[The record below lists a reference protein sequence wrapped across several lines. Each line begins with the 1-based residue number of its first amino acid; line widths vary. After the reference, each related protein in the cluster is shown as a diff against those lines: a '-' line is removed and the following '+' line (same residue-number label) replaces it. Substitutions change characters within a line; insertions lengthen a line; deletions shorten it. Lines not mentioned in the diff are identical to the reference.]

1 MKQTILKRMFLIL
14 SVLFLS
20 VTSFA
25 QNRPLSGKVV
35 DQNGEPIIGA
45 SVVVVGNATLGA
57 VTNIDGAYSL
67 LVPANSSI
75 TVSCI
80 GYTSQT
86 VATAGQSVINF
97 TLLEDSEFLEET
109 VVIGYGVQRKSDLT
123 GSVASVRS
131 QDLTDR
137 SVSNAGAALQG
148 KAAGVMVYTNSG
160 APGENSH
167 IRVRGISSNSSSGL
181 GPLLIVDGLKVDNI
195 QYLDPEMIESMEVL
209 KDAASAAIYGAQAG
223 NGVVLITTKS
233 GSKSKDGNIFYSY
246 KQTVTSLG
254 HHAQVMNAEQYIDF
268 QRQSGQTGF
277 AGLTNEEI
285 IAKGTWDGV
294 TDTNWAD
301 VLYGNG
307 ITRSHTI
314 GAQGGND
321 RGNYFLS
328 LNYVDEN
335 GMARGDKD
343 SYKRFTAQINTDYK
357 VKSWFQVG
365 TNTSIERYK
374 KQDIGGTSEY
384 GGGSLLGAL
393 IIDPLTPVYFKSI
406 DDMPFNMRDAYDNG
420 YTNEGIHY
428 NYHFYTN
435 EDGYYYSTS
444 KILEGDGVNPLIGIA
459 RAQSQ
464 SEGFNIRGTVFANV
478 TPLKGLVY
486 TSRLGYRIAQSYS
499 SDFEEPYYVNPKNHD
514 ETYGISASTSQSY
527 FYQWENFAN
536 YNVNLG
542 KHAIGAMAGMSYT
555 FSDSRGVRAG
565 LSGYDILKS
574 YEPNFRYLS
583 YDNGSGT
590 KSIGG
595 GTPSNSSQISYFGR
609 LTYSY
614 DNRYSLQT
622 NFRADAFDSSKLS
635 PKNRWG
641 YFPSVSAGWTVSNE
655 PWFKDNVSKN
665 FISFL
670 KFRGSWGINGN
681 IAVLSGYPYSTSISF
696 NSKTYQYHVDSDVMD
711 YGSQPDGLANPNL
724 TWETS
729 VQTDLGLDLRM
740 FNNRLTFGFDWFNKD
755 TKDLLVTISPVA
767 EVGISSTTVNAG
779 SVNNNGLEFEF
790 GWQDNIGDFGYSI
803 NANFSTLNNK
813 VTYLEPSVGHQNGSK
828 FANYKLYTYF
838 EEGYPVWYLH
848 GYEYAGIGDDGY
860 AQFYDKDGE
869 LTSTPTSDDL
879 KYIGNTL
886 PTFNYGV
893 TVRFDWKGLDF
904 TVFGNGSGGNY
915 LVPCIYR
922 TEHQLI
928 NSLTYY
934 YEQAGKTIPAID
946 KIQDKIDFWSSSA
959 TIFKGDYFK
968 IKQIQF
974 GYTMPGKWT
983 RKVMLQNVRAYVSF
997 DDWFLFTKYPGFD
1010 PEAATTGSS
1019 SGRGLDKGTYPNAKK
1034 LMFGVNLSF

>member
-1 MKQTILKRMFLIL
+1 MKKTILTRAALIL
-14 SVLFLS
+14 SILLLG
-20 VTSFA
+20 VTSLA

-67 LVPANSSI
+67 MVPANSSI

-86 VATAGQSVINF
+86 VATAGRPVINF
-97 TLLEDSEFLEET
+97 TLEEDSEFLEET
-109 VVIGYGVQRKSDLT
+109 VVIGYGVQKKSDLT

-160 APGENSH
+160 APGESSH

-181 GPLLIVDGLKVDNI
+181 GPLLIVDGLKVDSI

-223 NGVVLITTKS
+223 NGVVLITTKN
-233 GSKSKDGNIFYSY
+233 GSKSKDGNIFYNY
-246 KQTVTSLG
+246 KQTVTSLANY
-254 HHAQVMNAEQYIDF
+254 AQVLNAEQFIDW
-268 QRQSGQTGF
+268 QHQAGQLGTR
-277 AGLTNEEI
+277 EEL
-285 IAKGTWDGV
+285 IANGTWDGV

-301 VLYGNG
+301 VLYGKG
-307 ITRSHTI
+307 ITRNHTI

-321 RGNYFLS
+321 RGSYYMS

-335 GMARGDKD
+335 GMAKGDKD
-343 SYKRFTAQINTDYK
+343 YYKRLSAQINADYK

-365 TNTSIERYK
+365 TNTSIEKYQK
-374 KQDIGGTSEY
+374 ADVGSPDEY
-384 GGGSLLGAL
+384 GGTLLGAL
-393 IIDPLTPVYFKSI
+393 IIDPLTPVYFNSP
-406 DDMPFNMRDAYDNG
+406 DDMPTNMRNAYDNG
-420 YTNEGIHY
+420 YDVDGVHY
-428 NYHFYTN
+428 NYQIYQN
-435 EDGYYYSTS
+435 EKGQWYSTS
-444 KILEGDGVNPLIGIA
+444 RLLDGDGVNPLINIA
-459 RAQSQ
+459 RRNSNN
-464 SEGFNIRGTVFANV
+464 EGWNIRGTVYANI
-478 TPLKGLVY
+478 TPFKSLVF

-499 SDFEEPYYVNPKNHD
+499 DSFSEPYYVNPKH
-514 ETYGISASTSQSY
+514 YSQSYSISASSSQSY
-527 FYQWENFAN
+527 YYQWENFAN
-536 YNVNLG
+536 FNKNFG
-542 KHAIGAMAGMSYT
+542 KHALGAMAGMSYT
-555 FSDSRGVRAG
+555 FNDSRGVNAS
-565 LSGYDILKS
+565 LSGTDPLKS

-590 KSIGG
+590 KGIGG

-614 DNRYSLQT
+614 DNRYSIQT

-635 PKNRWG
+635 AKNRWG

-655 PWFKDNVSKN
+655 PWFKENISRN

-670 KFRGSWGINGN
+670 KFRGSWGVNGN
-681 IAVLSGYPYSTSISF
+681 IAVLSGYPYSTSISY
-696 NSKTYQYHVDSDVMD
+696 NSKSYQYDPDSDVMS
-711 YGSQPDGLANPNL
+711 YGSVPDGLANPDL

-729 VQTDLGLDLRM
+729 VQTDLGMDLRL

-755 TKDLLVTISPVA
+755 TRDLLVRISPVA

-779 SVNNNGLEFEF
+779 SVNNNGLEFEL

-813 VTYLEPSVGHQNGSK
+813 VTYLEPSVGHQSGSH
-828 FANYKLYTYF
+828 FANYKMYTYF

-848 GYEYAGIGDDGY
+848 GYEYAGIGPDGY
-860 AQFYDKDGE
+860 AQFYDANGE

-879 KYIGNTL
+879 KYVGNTL
-886 PTFNYGV
+886 PTYSYGV
-893 TVRFDWKGLDF
+893 TLRMDWKGFDF
-904 TVFGNGSGGNY
+904 TVFGNGSGGNS

-922 TEHQLI
+922 TEHTKI
-928 NSLTYY
+928 NTLLYY
-934 YEQAGKTIPAID
+934 YEQAGKTIPTID
-946 KIQDKIDFWSSSA
+946 KLYDKIDFWSSSA

-968 IKQIQF
+968 IKQIQL
-974 GYTMPGKWT
+974 GYTLPKKWLGK
-983 RKVMLQNVRAYVSF
+983 VGMNAVRAYVSM
-997 DDWFLFTKYPGFD
+997 DDWFIFTQYPGFD
-1010 PEAATTGSS
+1010 PEAATTGGST
-1019 SGRGLDKGTYPNAKK
+1019 GRGLDKGNYPNAKK

>member
-1 MKQTILKRMFLIL
+1 MKKTILTRAALIL
-14 SVLFLS
+14 SILLLGVN
-20 VTSFA
+20 SFA

-67 LVPANSSI
+67 MVPANSSI

-86 VATAGQSVINF
+86 VATAGRPVINF
-97 TLLEDSEFLEET
+97 TLEEDSEFLEET
-109 VVIGYGVQRKSDLT
+109 VVIGYGVQKKSDLT

-160 APGENSH
+160 APGESSH

-181 GPLLIVDGLKVDNI
+181 GPLLIVDGLKVDSI

-223 NGVVLITTKS
+223 NGVVLITTKN
-233 GSKSKDGNIFYSY
+233 GSKSKDGNIFYNY
-246 KQTVTSLG
+246 KQTVTSLANY
-254 HHAQVMNAEQYIDF
+254 AQVLNAEQFIDW
-268 QRQSGQTGF
+268 QHQAGQLGTR
-277 AGLTNEEI
+277 EEL
-285 IAKGTWDGV
+285 IANGTWDGV

-301 VLYGNG
+301 VLYGKG
-307 ITRSHTI
+307 ITRNHTI

-321 RGNYFLS
+321 RGSYYMS

-335 GMARGDKD
+335 GMAKGDKD
-343 SYKRFTAQINTDYK
+343 YYKRLSAQINADYK

-365 TNTSIERYK
+365 TNTSIERYQK
-374 KQDIGGTSEY
+374 ADVGSPDEY
-384 GGGSLLGAL
+384 GGTLLGAL
-393 IIDPLTPVYFKSI
+393 IIDPLTPVYFNSP
-406 DDMPFNMRDAYDNG
+406 DDMPTNMRNAYDNG
-420 YTNEGIHY
+420 YDVDGVHY
-428 NYHFYTN
+428 NYQIYQN
-435 EDGYYYSTS
+435 EKGQWYSTS
-444 KILEGDGVNPLIGIA
+444 RLLDGDGVNPLINIA
-459 RAQSQ
+459 RRNSNN
-464 SEGFNIRGTVFANV
+464 EGWNIRGTIYANITPFKSLVF
-478 TPLKGLVY
+478 

-499 SDFEEPYYVNPKNHD
+499 DSFSEPYYVNPKH
-514 ETYGISASTSQSY
+514 YSQSYSISASSSQSY
-527 FYQWENFAN
+527 YYQWENFAN
-536 YNVNLG
+536 FNKNFG
-542 KHAIGAMAGMSYT
+542 KHALGAMAGMSYT
-555 FSDSRGVRAG
+555 FNDSRGVNAS
-565 LSGYDILKS
+565 LSGTDPLKS

-590 KSIGG
+590 KGIGG

-614 DNRYSLQT
+614 DNRYSIQT

-635 PKNRWG
+635 AKNRWG

-655 PWFKDNVSKN
+655 PWFKENVSRN

-670 KFRGSWGINGN
+670 KFRGSWGVNGN
-681 IAVLSGYPYSTSISF
+681 IAVLSGYPYSTSISY
-696 NSKTYQYHVDSDVMD
+696 NSKSYQYDPDSDVMS
-711 YGSQPDGLANPNL
+711 YGSVPDGLANPDL

-729 VQTDLGLDLRM
+729 VQTDLGMDLRL

-755 TKDLLVTISPVA
+755 TRDLLVRISPVA

-779 SVNNNGLEFEF
+779 SVNNNGLEFEL

-813 VTYLEPSVGHQNGSK
+813 VTYLEPSVGHQSGSH
-828 FANYKLYTYF
+828 FANYKMYTYF

-848 GYEYAGIGDDGY
+848 GYEYAGIGPDGY
-860 AQFYDKDGE
+860 AQFYDANGE

-879 KYIGNTL
+879 KYVGNTL
-886 PTFNYGV
+886 PTYSYGV
-893 TVRFDWKGLDF
+893 TIRMDWKGFDF
-904 TVFGNGSGGNY
+904 TVFGNGSGGNS

-922 TEHQLI
+922 TEHTKI
-928 NSLTYY
+928 NTLLYY

-946 KIQDKIDFWSSSA
+946 KIYDKIDFWSSSA

-968 IKQIQF
+968 IKQIQL
-974 GYTMPGKWT
+974 GYTLPKKWLGK
-983 RKVMLQNVRAYVSF
+983 VGMNAVRAYVSM
-997 DDWFLFTKYPGFD
+997 DDWFIFTQYPGFD
-1010 PEAATTGSS
+1010 PEAATTGGST
-1019 SGRGLDKGTYPNAKK
+1019 GRGLDKGNYPNAKK